1 MSFVGSFKTEASPP
15 SATIRRFC
23 LFLNKISWLLAGKK
37 LAFGMR
43 LPEKVFPIQKS
54 CFLSVLR
61 YQIISSV
68 VAAEFISDQ
77 LAVSMGFIIQLFY
90 AHLCEFCL

>member
-43 LPEKVFPIQKS
+43 LPEKVFPI
-54 CFLSVLR
+54 
-61 YQIISSV
+61 
-68 VAAEFISDQ
+68 
-77 LAVSMGFIIQLFY
+77 
-90 AHLCEFCL
+90 